1 MHRMDEMSMH
11 AKGQKLT
18 CERCLADGNDL
29 GRQAAVATRGDL
41 QLPAHGDTVFTGARC
56 MV

>member
-1 MHRMDEMSMH
+1 MDETHEMSMH

-29 GRQAAVATRGDL
+29 GRQAAVETHGDR
-41 QLPAHGDTVFTGARC
+41 QLPAHGDSVFTGARC
-56 MV
+56 MA

>member
-1 MHRMDEMSMH
+1 MR

-29 GRQAAVATRGDL
+29 GRQAAVATRGDR
-41 QLPAHGDTVFTGARC
+41 QLPAHGDIVSTGAQ
-56 MV
+56 MAW